1 MIGVNSSCDGY
12 EMGSE
17 SSDWNDVGSTVSKK
31 LENSTSAAA
40 ACCCACCDDRKFEM
54 PGTAD
59 DPCEPAAREL
69 SAQAG
74 DPADDDP

>member
-1 MIGVNSSCDGY
+1 
-12 EMGSE
+12 
-17 SSDWNDVGSTVSKK
+17 VSKK

-40 ACCCACCDDRKFEM
+40 ACCCACCDDRRFEM
-54 PGTAD
+54 LGTAD

-74 DPADDDP
+74 DPADDGP